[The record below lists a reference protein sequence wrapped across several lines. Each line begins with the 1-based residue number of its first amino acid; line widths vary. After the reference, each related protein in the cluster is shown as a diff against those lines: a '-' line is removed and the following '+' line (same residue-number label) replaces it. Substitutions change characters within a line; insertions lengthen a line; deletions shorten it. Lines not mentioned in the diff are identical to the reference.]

1 MTEPFRGLDVCEGM
15 KPLALVG
22 VVLIV
27 LGVIGLVVANV
38 SFTERK
44 TVLDAGPIKITQEQE
59 KTIPIPT
66 VAGIAA
72 IVVGLALVFAGRR

>member
-1 MTEPFRGLDVCEGM
+1 M
-15 KPLALVG
+15 KLLTLLG

-27 LGVIGLVVANV
+27 LGVAGLVVANV

-66 VAGIAA
+66 IAGIAA
-72 IVVGLALVFAGRR
+72 VVVGLALVFAGRRR